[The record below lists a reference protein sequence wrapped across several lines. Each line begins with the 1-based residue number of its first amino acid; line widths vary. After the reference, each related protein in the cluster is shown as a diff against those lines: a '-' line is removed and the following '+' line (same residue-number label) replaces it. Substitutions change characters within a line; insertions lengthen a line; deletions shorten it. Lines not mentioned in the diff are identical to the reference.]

1 MKEYLSG
8 MIGGI
13 IMKDETIKALITKFF
28 RVAIMIAVLMIVS
41 RFM

>member
-8 MIGGI
+8 MIGEI
-13 IMKDETIKALITKFF
+13 VMKDETIKALITKFF
-28 RVAIMIAVLMIVS
+28 RVAIMIVVLMIVS